1 MSTLHGNP
9 YIDIVKDRGQG
20 GPSYQLKFDG
30 GAVPNPGRAGSAAV
44 IYSPTGILL
53 YECGEY
59 IPHATN
65 NTAEYGGLICG
76 LKLATKKG
84 IRRLLI
90 QGDSTLVI
98 NQINGSWAV
107 SNPKIK
113 ELHNQVQLLLN
124 NFDYVACRH
133 VYRSHNAHA
142 DGLADEIIES
152 RAGFERE
159 AGISKEPAVRF
170 YEYDEALWRIKM
182 TLDGVFTT
190 DNKEAI
196 AEIRAILERTHQ

>member
-1 MSTLHGNP
+1 MSTLHANL
-9 YIDIVKDRGQG
+9 YVDIVKDNGQG
-20 GPSYQLKFDG
+20 GQSYQLNFDG

-44 IYSPTGILL
+44 IYSPTGVLL

-59 IPHATN
+59 LPHATN
-65 NTAEYGGLICG
+65 NTAEYGGLING
-76 LKLATKKG
+76 LKLAIKKG

-98 NQINGSWAV
+98 NQISGSWAV

-113 ELHNQVQLLLN
+113 ELHGQVQLLLAH
-124 NFDYVACRH
+124 FDYVGCRH
-133 VYRSHNAHA
+133 VYRSGNAHA
-142 DGLADEIIES
+142 DGLADEVIQS
-152 RAGFERE
+152 RTSFERE
-159 AGISKEPAVRF
+159 AGVSKEPAVRF

-182 TLDGVFTT
+182 TLDGVFTSN
-190 DNKEAI
+190 NKEAI